1 MSSTQLAGILTE
13 SKSINSVF
21 LKREV
26 KLDFFLPKAIVAPDK
41 MSLLLINDGQ
51 NMQELGLEGILNEL
65 YSAKKINA
73 LVCVGIHASPMRKM
87 EYGVAGQTDYEGRGA
102 NAGAYSSFILQELL
116 PFIYGNYKLSSFR
129 EHVFAGFSLGGLTAL
144 DITWN
149 HPDVFS
155 KSGSFSGSF
164 WWRSVDQSDE
174 AYDDDRH
181 RIMQQVI
188 RNGHYYPGL
197 KFFFQCGNM
206 DEVLDRNNNGIIDSI
221 DDTHDIIR
229 ELVAKG
235 YRRDE
240 DIYYLEMPDG
250 RHDVATWAR
259 AMPVFL
265 EWAFGNPDAMH
276 E

>member
-13 SKSINSVF
+13 RKSINSVF
-21 LKREV
+21 LNREV
-26 KLDFFLPKAIVAPDK
+26 SLDFFLPKGVVAPDQ

-51 NMQELGLEGILNEL
+51 NMQELGLERILNEL
-65 YSAKKINA
+65 YSAKKISA
-73 LVCVGIHASPMRKM
+73 VVCVGIHASPMRKM

-102 NAGAYSSFILQELL
+102 KAVEYSSFILQELL
-116 PFIYGNYKLSSFR
+116 PFIYGTCQVPSFS

-144 DITWN
+144 DITWK
-149 HPDVFS
+149 HPLVFS

-164 WWRSVDQSDE
+164 WWRSVDQGDA
-174 AYDDDRH
+174 AYDDDTH

-188 RNGHYYPGL
+188 RNGKYQPGL

-221 DDTHDIIR
+221 DDTLDIIK
-229 ELVAKG
+229 ELEAKG
-235 YRRDE
+235 YSQDK
-240 DIYYLEMPDG
+240 DIHYLEMPDG
-250 RHDVATWAR
+250 RHDIATWAR

-265 EWAFGNPDAMH
+265 EWAFGNSNATQK
-276 E
+276 